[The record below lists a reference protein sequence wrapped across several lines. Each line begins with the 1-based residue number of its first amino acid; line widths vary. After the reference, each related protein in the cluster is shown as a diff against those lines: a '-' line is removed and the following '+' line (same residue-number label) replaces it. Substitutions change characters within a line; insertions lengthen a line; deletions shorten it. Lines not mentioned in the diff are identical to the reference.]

1 MIKEYF
7 SHDYLTREDDKIA
20 DLFMELGVSGYG
32 AFWCIVEELYKNAN
46 ALQMDCKRIAYK
58 LRTDSDLISK
68 VINDFGLFQIKDN
81 IISSESVQ
89 RRIDERNS
97 KSIKARESANKRWEN
112 ANALQPQSAPIAN
125 KVKVKEKLK
134 EKKDIIGET
143 IVSPDYKKFYDWLGV
158 DAPRLLKMKEPFT
171 ETQYLKILSEFSKEE
186 IYDTVLAM
194 QNYEGLTKKVSA
206 NLTFRKWATNNR
218 ERNNKNI
225 PTDNPNQ
232 LYQNGYPV
240 DKNNP
245 MTFI

>member
-134 EKKDIIGET
+134 ENKELLLDAGASEN
-143 IVSPDYKKFYDWLGV
+143 YKKFFDWAYTQKNAIRVMSMEKPLTADEFDKLYTEIGK
-158 DAPRLLKMKEPFT
+158 DAIFH
-171 ETQYLKILSEFSKEE
+171 Q
-186 IYDTVLAM
+186 VQAM
-194 QNYEGLTKKVSA
+194 ENYKDLHKKNVSA
-206 NLTFRKWATNNR
+206 YLTISNWHK
-218 ERNNKNI
+218 RNNS
-225 PTDNPNQ
+225 
-232 LYQNGYPV
+232 
-240 DKNNP
+240 
-245 MTFI
+245 